1 MAAFLLSRN
10 TGAPSEIS
18 TSTVG
23 SLFPFESGG
32 TGTGTRVGTTSQT
45 GVSGAGTT
53 ASLPLL
59 RQITSVPVAGAVSFT
74 RNGGTYIR
82 YVEKSTG
89 NVYETNA
96 ASFGNNRLTNTTI
109 PRVAKA
115 LWNRD
120 GSQVV
125 IQYLDDNTGIIKNFG
140 AKINEAKNALEGAFL
155 RDAIG
160 EIAVAPDTDRIF
172 YTIPFSADTIGTA
185 ANFDGT
191 KTTNLFTSPFSE
203 WLVSWPQAKIIAF
216 TTKPSFAAAG
226 YLYFLNTQTEAF
238 DNILGGVS
246 GLTALVSPDGKSV
259 VYSESVQNSFIL
271 NLFTVSDRASS
282 RLPVSTLP
290 EKCVWT
296 NDSVTLYCAASSAIT
311 PGGYPD
317 VWYQGLV
324 SFSDNIWK
332 MNTKTGFVDL
342 VIVAEDSAR
351 EPIDVIEPMLSQ
363 DGGYLIFI
371 NKKDQSLW
379 SLRLA
384 S

>member
-1 MAAFLLSRN
+1 MSKKTIIILIVAAAVVIIGLFVAAFLLSRN

-140 AKINEAKNALEGAFL
+140 AKINEAKNALDGTFL

-172 YTIPFSADTIGTA
+172 YTTLFSADTIGTA
-185 ANFDGT
+185 
-191 KTTNLFTSPFSE
+191 
-203 WLVSWPQAKIIAF
+203 
-216 TTKPSFAAAG
+216 
-226 YLYFLNTQTEAF
+226 
-238 DNILGGVS
+238 
-246 GLTALVSPDGKSV
+246 
-259 VYSESVQNSFIL
+259 
-271 NLFTVSDRASS
+271 
-282 RLPVSTLP
+282 
-290 EKCVWT
+290 
-296 NDSVTLYCAASSAIT
+296 
-311 PGGYPD
+311 
-317 VWYQGLV
+317 
-324 SFSDNIWK
+324 
-332 MNTKTGFVDL
+332 
-342 VIVAEDSAR
+342 
-351 EPIDVIEPMLSQ
+351 
-363 DGGYLIFI
+363 
-371 NKKDQSLW
+371 
-379 SLRLA
+379 
-384 S
+384 